1 MVCSAWV
8 ATRSTVS
15 ATEPELRVSSSTLA
29 EVRMSRS
36 PLLLG
41 TGSERERVTRIGI
54 ARVCVGGSM
63 LLTTGLA
70 RRFFGIPA
78 AQDNGGLRLAA
89 RLFGI
94 RNVVLGTWAL
104 LSRDQ
109 GIDERRLCYRLQAAV
124 DAGDLAALAW
134 AGARGEGLLRPAL
147 MGGALGG
154 SAVLAWL
161 DLLGDVDGA
170 APERSAAAA

>member
-1 MVCSAWV
+1 
-8 ATRSTVS
+8 
-15 ATEPELRVSSSTLA
+15 
-29 EVRMSRS
+29 
-36 PLLLG
+36 
-41 TGSERERVTRIGI
+41 
-54 ARVCVGGSM
+54 M

-78 AQDNGGLRLAA
+78 AQDNGGGLRLAA

-104 LSRDQ
+104 LARDQ

-124 DAGDLAALAW
+124 DAGDLAVLAW
-134 AGARGEGLLRPAL
+134 AGIRGDGLLRPAL
-147 MGGALGG
+147 MGGALGS

-161 DLLGDVDGA
+161 DLLGDVDGVT
-170 APERSAAAA
+170 PGRSTAAA

>member
-1 MVCSAWV
+1 
-8 ATRSTVS
+8 
-15 ATEPELRVSSSTLA
+15 
-29 EVRMSRS
+29 MSRS

-41 TGSERERVTRIGI
+41 TGSERERATRIGI
-54 ARVCVGGSM
+54 ARITIGSSM

-78 AQDNGGLRLAA
+78 AQDNGGGLRLAA

-104 LSRDQ
+104 LARDQ

-124 DAGDLAALAW
+124 DAGDLAVLAW
-134 AGARGEGLLRPAL
+134 AGIRGDGLLRPAL
-147 MGGALGG
+147 MGGALGS

-161 DLLGDVDGA
+161 DLLGDVDGVT
-170 APERSAAAA
+170 PGRSTAAA

>member
-1 MVCSAWV
+1 
-8 ATRSTVS
+8 
-15 ATEPELRVSSSTLA
+15 
-29 EVRMSRS
+29 MSRS

-54 ARVCVGGSM
+54 ARVCIGSSM

-70 RRFFGIPA
+70 RRLFGIPA

>member
-1 MVCSAWV
+1 
-8 ATRSTVS
+8 
-15 ATEPELRVSSSTLA
+15 
-29 EVRMSRS
+29 MSRS

-41 TGSERERVTRIGI
+41 TGSERERATRIGI
-54 ARVCVGGSM
+54 ARICVGSSM
-63 LLTTGLA
+63 VLTTGLA
-70 RRFFGIPA
+70 RRVFGIPA
-78 AQDNGGLRLAA
+78 AQDTGGGLRLAA

-104 LSRDQ
+104 LARDQ
-109 GIDERRLCYRLQAAV
+109 GIDERRLCYRLQAVV

-134 AGARGEGLLRPAL
+134 AAVRGEGLLQPAL
-147 MGGALGG
+147 MGSVLGG

-170 APERSAAAA
+170 APSQSAAAA

>member
-1 MVCSAWV
+1 
-8 ATRSTVS
+8 
-15 ATEPELRVSSSTLA
+15 
-29 EVRMSRS
+29 MSRS

-41 TGSERERVTRIGI
+41 TGSERERATRIGI
-54 ARVCVGGSM
+54 ARICVGGSM

-78 AQDNGGLRLAA
+78 AQDNGGGLRLAA

-104 LSRDQ
+104 LARDQ
-109 GIDERRLCYRLQAAV
+109 GLDERRLCYRLNAAV
-124 DAGDLAALAW
+124 DAGDLAVLAW
-134 AGARGEGLLRPAL
+134 AGVRGEGLLQPAL
-147 MGGALGG
+147 MGGVLGG
-154 SAVLAWL
+154 SAVIAWL
-161 DLLGDVDGA
+161 DLLADVDGA

>member
-1 MVCSAWV
+1 
-8 ATRSTVS
+8 
-15 ATEPELRVSSSTLA
+15 
-29 EVRMSRS
+29 MSRS

-41 TGSERERVTRIGI
+41 TGSERERATRIGI
-54 ARVCVGGSM
+54 ARICVGGSM

-78 AQDNGGLRLAA
+78 AQDSGGGLRLAA

-94 RNVVLGTWAL
+94 RNVVLGGWAL
-104 LSRDQ
+104 LARDQ

-124 DAGDLAALAW
+124 DGADLAALAW
-134 AGARGEGLLRPAL
+134 AGVSGDGLVRPAI
-147 MGGALGG
+147 MGGFLGG
-154 SAVLAWL
+154 SALLAWL

-170 APERSAAAA
+170 APGRSAAAA